1 VRLIRDVPDESA
13 RDTAREHFR
22 EIAQRARIDVE
33 PMIIVTENLRE
44 ALLNVSRNA
53 GIVFLGFEPPEPGEH
68 IPFFQDIEVMTDS
81 LHDVVLVCSA
91 EALDLDA

>member
-1 VRLIRDVPDESA
+1 
-13 RDTAREHFR
+13 
-22 EIAQRARIDVE
+22 
-33 PMIIVTENLRE
+33 
-44 ALLNVSRNA
+44 VSRNA
-53 GIVFLGFEPPEPGEH
+53 GIVFLGFEPPEPGEY